1 MSNLP
6 FIHDN
11 HEILRG
17 DEDAALLPDPMRV
30 LVVEDDAFQALAI
43 RDKITTAARSQVAV
57 TLAGSLGAAVELIQG
72 STFDIVLLD
81 LMLPDATGIEGLNR
95 MVQVAPRLP
104 IMVLTGFGR
113 EELVVRAFEHG
124 AQDYLI
130 KGDGDPEGL
139 LRAMAFA
146 VRRKAAELRRLE
158 IARRDPLTGLATRAV
173 LLEQMERAKQW
184 ADREGRPFAVLFLD
198 LDGFKQVNDDMGHQA
213 GDRVLRTIA
222 RRLTQSARKVDTVAR
237 LGGDEFV
244 ILAERLASDA
254 DAAAVAGKALAQIG
268 RPIEIGRSAC
278 TVAGSIGISLYPRDA
293 DDGERLL
300 ALADAAMYEA
310 KQIRRNHFVL
320 AAQLDEAL
328 LLAG

>member
-1 MSNLP
+1 
-6 FIHDN
+6 
-11 HEILRG
+11 
-17 DEDAALLPDPMRV
+17 
-30 LVVEDDAFQALAI
+30 
-43 RDKITTAARSQVAV
+43 
-57 TLAGSLGAAVELIQG
+57 
-72 STFDIVLLD
+72 
-81 LMLPDATGIEGLNR
+81 
-95 MVQVAPRLP
+95 
-104 IMVLTGFGR
+104 
-113 EELVVRAFEHG
+113 
-124 AQDYLI
+124 
-130 KGDGDPEGL
+130 
-139 LRAMAFA
+139 
-146 VRRKAAELRRLE
+146 
-158 IARRDPLTGLATRAV
+158 
-173 LLEQMERAKQW
+173 
-184 ADREGRPFAVLFLD
+184 VLFLD

-268 RPIEIGRSAC
+268 RPIEIGGRAC